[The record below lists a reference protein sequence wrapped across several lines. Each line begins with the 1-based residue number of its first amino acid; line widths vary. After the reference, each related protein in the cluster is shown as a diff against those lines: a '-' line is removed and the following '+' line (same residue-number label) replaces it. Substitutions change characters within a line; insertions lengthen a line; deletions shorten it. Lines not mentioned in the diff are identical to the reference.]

1 MQINS
6 ENFIASSRDALHDSN
21 LQTAFA
27 RASSG
32 FIGKRI
38 KGINS
43 ISNFD
48 ELKEQGADIKQHTL
62 DNLGYYLQQF
72 EEKAISSG
80 AQVHWAEDGE
90 QLNQIVL
97 DISQRHNA
105 KLITKGKSMVS
116 EETNLATELEA
127 AGIRAVET
135 DLGEYIIQ
143 LANEKPSHIVA
154 PAVHKTRAEITALFK
169 KHHKLGERDIST
181 PPQLVAEARLMLRRK
196 YAEADIG
203 ITGANF
209 LIAESG
215 GMMLLTNEGNGDLT
229 SGLPKVHIVTVGI
242 EKVVPTIND
251 AFLMMRLLTNSATGQ
266 RVTCYVSLLGGAR
279 ASMKDNIHGKID
291 TSLNDARINDAPL
304 ERHYILLDN
313 GRSKIY
319 NSKYRE
325 ILKCIRCGACLNHC
339 PVYTA
344 IGGTAYGS
352 VYPGPLGSVLT
363 PLLADA
369 HQARHLPN
377 ASSLCG
383 RCVEVCP
390 VKIPLTDMLRNL
402 REDQNEGGKAFN
414 WWKHLV
420 KIYMELAMHPRLYYV
435 SMFVVKKFLRIALLV
450 AAPKS

>member
-6 ENFIASSRDALHDSN
+6 ENFIASSRDALHNSN

-48 ELKEQGADIKQHTL
+48 ELKQQGADIKQHTL

-72 EEKAISSG
+72 EEKAVSSG

-116 EETNLATELEA
+116 EETNLAAELEA

-143 LANEKPSHIVA
+143 LAKEKPSHIVA

-196 YAEADIG
+196 YVEADIG

-279 ASMKDNIHGKID
+279 APIND
-291 TSLNDARINDAPL
+291 TPLNDTPLNAPL

-339 PVYTA
+339 PVYTS

-390 VKIPLTDMLRNL
+390 VKIPLTDMLRDL
-402 REDQNEGGKAFN
+402 REEQNERGPAFN
-414 WWKHLV
+414 WWKSLV
-420 KIYMELAMHPRLYYV
+420 KIHMELAMHPRLYYV

>member
-1 MQINS
+1 MQISS

-48 ELKEQGADIKQHTL
+48 ELKQQGADIKQHTL

-143 LANEKPSHIVA
+143 LAKEKPSHIVA

-196 YAEADIG
+196 YVEADIG

-266 RVTCYVSLLGGAR
+266 RVTCYVSLLGGVR
-279 ASMKDNIHGKID
+279 AP
-291 TSLNDARINDAPL
+291 LNDTPLNTPL

-369 HQARHLPN
+369 HQAHHLPN

-390 VKIPLTDMLRNL
+390 VKIPLTDMLRDL
-402 REDQNEGGKAFN
+402 REEQNERGESFN
-414 WWKHLV
+414 WWKSLV

>member
-48 ELKEQGADIKQHTL
+48 KLKQQGADIKQHTL

-116 EETNLATELEA
+116 EETNLATELET

-143 LANEKPSHIVA
+143 LAKEKPSHIVA

-196 YAEADIG
+196 YVEADIG

-266 RVTCYVSLLGGAR
+266 RVTCYVSLLGGAQ
-279 ASMKDNIHGKID
+279 AP
-291 TSLNDARINDAPL
+291 LNDARLNDTPLDDTLINAPL
-304 ERHYILLDN
+304 ERHFILLDN

-339 PVYTA
+339 PVYTS

-390 VKIPLTDMLRNL
+390 VKIPLTDMLRDL
-402 REDQNEGGKAFN
+402 REEQNEGGKSFN
-414 WWKHLV
+414 WWKSLV
-420 KIYMELAMHPRLYYV
+420 KIYMELAMHPRLYYA